1 MTVAAAT
8 GSSDTLTHGVRVVV
22 TPFYMPHESAPA
34 QSKFLFGYRILIRN
48 EGEATVQLLSR
59 HWIIIDAD
67 GDKHEV
73 KGEGVVGH
81 TPVLEPGQEFQYTSH
96 VPLETEW
103 GTMEGTYQMI
113 REDGSMFDANIAR
126 FYLKSEGSAAPRQP
140 IAKT

>member
-1 MTVAAAT
+1 MPPKAT
-8 GSSDTLTHGVRVVV
+8 GTSNTLTHGVRIIV
-22 TPFYMPHESAPA
+22 TPFFMPDESVPE
-34 QSKFLFGYRILIRN
+34 QNKFLFGYRILIRN
-48 EGEATVQLLSR
+48 EGDATVQLLSR

-81 TPVLEPGQEFQYTSH
+81 TPVLEAGQEFQYTSH

-113 REDGSMFDANIAR
+113 REDGWMFDAVVGRFFLSAR
-126 FYLKSEGSAAPRQP
+126 DALAAAPARR
-140 IAKT
+140 